1 MTRIL
6 MIDDE
11 KRMLDLLT
19 LYLTPYQFEC
29 FQYQSGMEAITFLEK
44 EEVDIVLL
52 DVMMPTMDGWET
64 LKVIRKTSNVPVIML
79 TARNDKDDIVK
90 GLKSGADDYVSKPF
104 DEDELIA
111 RIEAVMR
118 RTKPV
123 DTNHYSL
130 RFKGLVLNTS
140 SFHVQYN
147 GEKISV
153 TPKEFAILETF
164 LLNQDKVFS
173 RDHLIVS
180 LWEFDA
186 ETENRTIDSHIR
198 NLRSKLRKAGFEVDK
213 YLETI
218 WGVGYRWNDQY
229 EGK

>member
-6 MIDDE
+6 LIDDE

-19 LYLTPYQFEC
+19 LYLTPHQFDC
-29 FQYQSGMEAITFLEK
+29 IQFQSGRDAIAFLEK
-44 EEVDIVLL
+44 QEVDIVLL
-52 DVMMPTMDGWET
+52 DIMMPDMDGWDT
-64 LKVIRKTSNVPVIML
+64 LKEIRGTSNVPVILL
-79 TARNDKDDIVK
+79 TARNDKDDIVR

-104 DEDELIA
+104 NEDELTA
-111 RIEAVMR
+111 RMEAVMR
-118 RTKPV
+118 RTKAVNTP
-123 DTNHYSL
+123 TYSL
-130 RFKGLVLNTS
+130 RFNGLVLDTS

-147 GEKISV
+147 DVKIPV
-153 TPKEFAILETF
+153 TPKEFALLETF

-173 RDHLIVS
+173 REHLIMS
-180 LWEFDA
+180 IWEFDT

-198 NLRSKLRKAGFEVDK
+198 NLRSKLRNSGFEVDK

-229 EGK
+229 EA

>member
-6 MIDDE
+6 LIDDE

-19 LYLTPYQFEC
+19 LYLTPYQYEC
-29 FQYQSGMEAITFLEK
+29 NQFQSGRDALTFLKK

-52 DVMMPTMDGWET
+52 DIMMPEMDGWDT
-64 LKVIRKTSNVPVIML
+64 LKEIREFSSIPVIML
-79 TARNDKDDIVK
+79 TARNDKDDIVR
-90 GLKSGADDYVSKPF
+90 GLKGGADDYVAKPF
-104 DEDELIA
+104 NEEELIA
-111 RIEAVMR
+111 RMEAVMR
-118 RTKPV
+118 RSRVIDPPT
-123 DTNHYSL
+123 YSL
-130 RFKGLVLNTS
+130 RFKGLVLDTS

-153 TPKEFAILETF
+153 TPKEFALLETF

-173 RDHLIVS
+173 REHLIMS

-186 ETENRTIDSHIR
+186 ETESRTIDSHIR
-198 NLRSKLRKAGFEVDK
+198 NLRSKLRNSGFEVDK

-218 WGVGYRWNDQY
+218 WGVGYRWNDQ
-229 EGK
+229 

>member
-6 MIDDE
+6 LIDDE

-19 LYLTPYQFEC
+19 LYLIPYQFKC
-29 FQYQSGMEAITFLEK
+29 IPYQSGRDAIAFLEK

-52 DVMMPTMDGWET
+52 DIMMPTMDGWET
-64 LKVIRKTSNVPVIML
+64 LKGIRKFSNVPVIML
-79 TARNDKDDIVK
+79 TARNDKDDIVR

-118 RTKPV
+118 RTKAV
-123 DTNHYSL
+123 STINYSL
-130 RFKGLVLNTS
+130 RFKGLVLDTS

-153 TPKEFAILETF
+153 TPKEFALLETF
-164 LLNQDKVFS
+164 LSNQDKVFS
-173 RDHLIVS
+173 REHLIVS

-198 NLRSKLRKAGFEVDK
+198 NLRSKLRKSGFDVDK
-213 YLETI
+213 HLETI
-218 WGVGYRWNDQY
+218 WGVGYRWNDQH
-229 EGK
+229 

>member
-6 MIDDE
+6 LIDDE

-19 LYLTPYQFEC
+19 LYLTPYQYEC
-29 FQYQSGMEAITFLEK
+29 IQFQSGRDALTFLKK
-44 EEVDIVLL
+44 EEADIILL
-52 DVMMPTMDGWET
+52 DIMMPVMDGWDT
-64 LKVIRKTSNVPVIML
+64 LKEIREFSNIPVIML
-79 TARNDKDDIVK
+79 TARNDKDDIVR
-90 GLKSGADDYVSKPF
+90 GLQAGADDYVAKPF
-104 DEDELIA
+104 NEEELIA
-111 RIEAVMR
+111 RMEAVMR
-118 RTKPV
+118 RTRVIDPP
-123 DTNHYSL
+123 TYSL
-130 RFKGLVLNTS
+130 RFKGLVLDTS

-153 TPKEFAILETF
+153 TPKEFALLETF

-173 RDHLIVS
+173 REHLIMS

-198 NLRSKLRKAGFEVDK
+198 NLRSKLRNSGFEVDK

-218 WGVGYRWNDQY
+218 WGVGYRWNDQ
-229 EGK
+229 

>member
-1 MTRIL
+1 MTRVL
-6 MIDDE
+6 LIDDE

-19 LYLTPYQFEC
+19 LYLTPYQMEC
-29 FQYQSGMEAITFLEK
+29 IQFQSGRDAITFLEKK

-52 DVMMPTMDGWET
+52 DIMMPKIDGWET
-64 LKVIRKTSNVPVIML
+64 LKEIRGISNVPVIML
-79 TARNDKDDIVK
+79 TARNDKEDIVR

-104 DEDELIA
+104 NEEELIA

-118 RTKPV
+118 RTKVV
-123 DTNHYSL
+123 DTPTYSL

-140 SFHVQYN
+140 SFHVEYN

-153 TPKEFAILETF
+153 TPKEFALLEAF

-173 RDHLIVS
+173 REHLIMS
-180 LWEFDA
+180 LWEFDS

-198 NLRSKLRKAGFEVDK
+198 NLRSKLRNAGFEVDK
-213 YLETI
+213 HLETI
-218 WGVGYRWNDQY
+218 WGVGYRWND
-229 EGK
+229 

>member
-6 MIDDE
+6 LIDDE

-19 LYLTPYQFEC
+19 LYLTPYQIEC
-29 FQYQSGMEAITFLEK
+29 IQYQSGRDALSFLEK

-52 DVMMPTMDGWET
+52 DIMMPIMDGWET
-64 LKVIRKTSNVPVIML
+64 IKGIRKFSNVPVIML
-79 TARNDKDDIVK
+79 TARNDKDDIVR
-90 GLKSGADDYVSKPF
+90 GLKAGADDYVSKPF
-104 DEDELIA
+104 NEDELIA

-118 RTKPV
+118 RTKAV
-123 DTNHYSL
+123 NTINYSL
-130 RFKGLVLNTS
+130 RFKGLVLDPS

-153 TPKEFAILETF
+153 TPKEFALLETF

-173 RDHLIVS
+173 REHLIMS

-198 NLRSKLRKAGFEVDK
+198 NLRSKLRNAGFEVDK

-218 WGVGYRWNDQY
+218 WGVGYRWND
-229 EGK
+229 